1 MADKG
6 KMTWTDWRGR
16 EHTREVNWVIDTR
29 THRGAPGHAL
39 LIIAANP
46 HLSVSELKRLLR
58 VLGVERSRNWL
69 QKRRWLF
76 QQPGT
81 VNPDGIKP
89 NADGRDDAAL
99 VLMRENPKKSLRDLS
114 RLLAQ
119 HGIRR
124 GKDWV
129 RKNRCR

>member
-1 MADKG
+1 MANKC

-16 EHTREVNWVIDTR
+16 EQTREVNWVIDAR
-29 THRGAPGHAL
+29 TLKETPGYAL
-39 LIIAANP
+39 LLIAANP
-46 HLSVSELKRLLR
+46 HLSLRDLDRLLKT
-58 VLGVERSRNWL
+58 LGVERSRNWL

-76 QQPGT
+76 QQPEA
-81 VNPDGIKP
+81 VNAPGVKS

-99 VLMRENPKKSLRDLS
+99 ALMRDNPTQSLRDLS
-114 RLLAQ
+114 RLLAR